1 MKRELLFVPSKS
13 QYVRGKRPAVDCIL
27 CAISRGDRKV
37 DNLVLAG
44 DRLVFLTLN
53 LFPYN
58 PGHLMVVPRRHVAD
72 PRELKPAER
81 RAMERW
87 TDRALDA
94 LDEVHAPHGYNIG
107 YNLGRDAGASIAHLH
122 LHIVPRYCNE
132 IGFIDIVGGARVHV
146 ADPAETLV
154 QLRKT
159 LAKR

>member
-13 QYVRGKRPAVDCIL
+13 QYVRGKRPDVDCIL

-58 PGHLMVVPRRHVAD
+58 PGHLMVVPRRHVDD
-72 PRELKPAER
+72 PRALTPAER
-81 RAMERW
+81 RAMDRW

-94 LDEVHAPHGYNIG
+94 LDKAHAPHGYNIG
-107 YNLGRDAGASIAHLH
+107 YNLGRDAGASISHLH

-146 ADPAETLV
+146 ADPAETLA
-154 QLRKT
+154 QLRK
-159 LAKR
+159 AMKRR